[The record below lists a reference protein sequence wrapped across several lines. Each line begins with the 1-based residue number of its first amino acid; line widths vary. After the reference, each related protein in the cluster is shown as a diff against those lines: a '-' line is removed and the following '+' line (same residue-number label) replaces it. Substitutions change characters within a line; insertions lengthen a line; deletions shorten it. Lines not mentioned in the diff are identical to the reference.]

1 MAVAPPPVTSKGSPT
16 AGTPVI
22 PSPHLLAR
30 IRSEYLEMPGLRLT
44 LLQARRLWGL
54 DVLTC
59 ASALAVLESAGFL
72 QTTRD
77 GAYVLS
83 NAQRLSA

>member
-1 MAVAPPPVTSKGSPT
+1 MAAAHPSVTSSGSPAARAT
-16 AGTPVI
+16 ST

-54 DVLTC
+54 DILTC
-59 ASALAVLESAGFL
+59 SSALAVLESSGFL

>member
-1 MAVAPPPVTSKGSPT
+1 MAALPPVTAQGSPT
-16 AGTPVI
+16 TAASAAT
-22 PSPHLLAR
+22 SPELLAR
-30 IRSEYLEMPGLRLT
+30 IRAEYVEMPGLRLT

-59 ASALAVLESAGFL
+59 ASALACLESAGFL

-77 GAYVLS
+77 GAYILS
-83 NAQRLSA
+83 NDDRRLSA

>member
-1 MAVAPPPVTSKGSPT
+1 MAAARPSVTSPGSPT
-16 AGTPVI
+16 VAPATLT
-22 PSPHLLAR
+22 PHLLAR

-54 DVLTC
+54 DILTC

-83 NAQRLSA
+83 SAAQRATA